1 MGHEEIQAVAESYSP
16 QERQSLLGLAAEY
29 RRRNE
34 REVLELGALA
44 ADVSADDVLN
54 LGLEPESNPQLLEA
68 FRLQYPRVAEKL
80 LKGASKDELEDAGYL
95 REQLAELL
103 RGESEDELGGW
114 ERGVKGKYFEVL
126 VRDRLNDGE
135 SVGGLSLEP
144 GQVARLAESPT
155 QQGWDVEIVNQDG
168 TRDEALQL
176 KATESMSYVKAAL
189 DKNPDIRVVVPSELG
204 DEAAASEDLV
214 STDISNHSLEE
225 DYGDQLGELGEGVF
239 EDALHQA
246 GELAFDSIPEVSA
259 LLIVASEGRQVLT
272 GRYTVKEA
280 LKRSRGRLGKSVAFS
295 SIGAVINTTPAAP
308 ISVPT
313 TVALRIAEGRMSR
326 RVGLGQV
333 LEARTAELL
342 QLTHQA

>member
-135 SVGGLSLEP
+135 SVGELSLEP

-168 TRDEALQL
+168 TLDEALQL
-176 KATESMSYVKAAL
+176 KATESMTYVKTAL
-189 DKNPDIRVVVPSELG
+189 DENPDIRVVVPSELE
-204 DEAAASEDLV
+204 DEAAASA
-214 STDISNHSLEE
+214 
-225 DYGDQLGELGEGVF
+225 QL
-239 EDALHQA
+239 
-246 GELAFDSIPEVSA
+246 I
-259 LLIVASEGRQVLT
+259 
-272 GRYTVKEA
+272 
-280 LKRSRGRLGKSVAFS
+280 
-295 SIGAVINTTPAAP
+295 IN
-308 ISVPT
+308 
-313 TVALRIAEGRMSR
+313 R
-326 RVGLGQV
+326 
-333 LEARTAELL
+333 
-342 QLTHQA
+342 H

>member
-1 MGHEEIQAVAESYSP
+1 M
-16 QERQSLLGLAAEY
+16 
-29 RRRNE
+29 
-34 REVLELGALA
+34 LELGALA

-54 LGLEPESNPQLLEA
+54 LGLEPESNPQLVEA
-68 FRLQYPRVAEKL
+68 FGMQYPNVPIESLR
-80 LKGASKDELEDAGYL
+80 GAS
-95 REQLAELL
+95 EQRLTGLAQ
-103 RGESEDELGGW
+103 
-114 ERGVKGKYFEVL
+114 GVKGKYFEVL
-126 VRDRLNDGE
+126 ARDRLNDGE

-176 KATESMSYVKAAL
+176 KATESMSYVKTAL

>member
-54 LGLEPESNPQLLEA
+54 LGLEPESNPQLVEA
-68 FRLQYPRVAEKL
+68 FGMQYPNVRIESL
-80 LKGASKDELEDAGYL
+80 RGAS
-95 REQLAELL
+95 EQRLTGLAQ
-103 RGESEDELGGW
+103 
-114 ERGVKGKYFEVL
+114 GVKGKYFEVL
-126 VRDRLNDGE
+126 ARDRLNDGE
-135 SVGGLSLEP
+135 SVGELSLEP

-176 KATESMSYVKAAL
+176 KATESMSYVKTAL
-189 DKNPDIRVVVPSELG
+189 DENPDIRVVVPSELE
-204 DEAAASEDLV
+204 DEAADSAQLI
-214 STDISNHSLEE
+214 STDISNASLKNEV
-225 DYGDQLGELGEGVF
+225 GDQLGELSESGLEN
-239 EDALHQA
+239 ALDEA
-246 GELAFDSIPEVSA
+246 GELAFDSIPGIS
-259 LLIVASEGRQVLT
+259 LLIIGATEGRKVLT
-272 GRYTVKEA
+272 GRATVEEA
-280 LKRSRGRLGKSVAFS
+280 VRSGRGRVGKALAFS
-295 SIGAVINTTPAAP
+295 IIAGAINATPAAP

-313 TVALRIAEGRMSR
+313 TVALKIAEGRMSR
-326 RVGLGQV
+326 RVELGEF
-333 LEARTAELL
+333 LEARTAELQ

>member
-54 LGLEPESNPQLLEA
+54 LGLEPESNPQLVEA
-68 FRLQYPRVAEKL
+68 FGMQYPNVPIESLR
-80 LKGASKDELEDAGYL
+80 GAS
-95 REQLAELL
+95 EQRLTGLAQ
-103 RGESEDELGGW
+103 
-114 ERGVKGKYFEVL
+114 GVKGKYFEVL
-126 VRDRLNDGE
+126 ARDRLNDGE

-176 KATESMSYVKAAL
+176 KATESMSYVKTAL
-189 DKNPDIRVVVPSELG
+189 DENPDIRVVVPSELE
-204 DEAAASEDLV
+204 DEAADSAQLI
-214 STDISNHSLEE
+214 STDISNASLKNEV
-225 DYGDQLGELGEGVF
+225 GDQLGELSESGLEN
-239 EDALHQA
+239 ALDEA
-246 GELAFDSIPEVSA
+246 GELAFDSIPGIS
-259 LLIVASEGRQVLT
+259 LLIIGATEGRKVLT
-272 GRYTVKEA
+272 GRATVEEA
-280 LKRSRGRLGKSVAFS
+280 VRSGRGRVGKALAFS
-295 SIGAVINTTPAAP
+295 IIAAAINATPAAP

-313 TVALRIAEGRMSR
+313 TVALKIAEGRMSR
-326 RVGLGQV
+326 RVELGEF
-333 LEARTAELL
+333 LEARTAELQ

>member
-54 LGLEPESNPQLLEA
+54 LGLEPESNPQLVEA
-68 FRLQYPRVAEKL
+68 FGMQYPNVRIESL
-80 LKGASKDELEDAGYL
+80 RGAS
-95 REQLAELL
+95 EQRLTGLAQ
-103 RGESEDELGGW
+103 
-114 ERGVKGKYFEVL
+114 GVKGKYFEVL
-126 VRDRLNDGE
+126 ARDRLNDGE

-176 KATESMSYVKAAL
+176 KATESMSYVKTAL
-189 DKNPDIRVVVPSELG
+189 DENPDIRVVVPSELE
-204 DEAAASEDLV
+204 DEAADSAQLI
-214 STDISNHSLEE
+214 STDISNASLKNEV
-225 DYGDQLGELGEGVF
+225 GDQLGELSESGLEN
-239 EDALHQA
+239 ALDEA
-246 GELAFDSIPEVSA
+246 GELAFDSIPGIS
-259 LLIVASEGRQVLT
+259 LLIIGATEGRKVLT
-272 GRYTVKEA
+272 GHATVEEA
-280 LKRSRGRLGKSVAFS
+280 VRSGRGRVGKALAFS
-295 SIGAVINTTPAAP
+295 IIAAAINATPAAP

-313 TVALRIAEGRMSR
+313 TVALKIAEGRMSR
-326 RVGLGQV
+326 RVELGEF
-333 LEARTAELL
+333 LEARTAELQ

>member
-1 MGHEEIQAVAESYSP
+1 MGHEEIQALAESYSP
-16 QERQSLLGLAAEY
+16 QKRQTLLGLAAEC

-44 ADVSADDVLN
+44 ADVSTDDVLN

-80 LKGASKDELEDAGYL
+80 LKGASKDEL
-95 REQLAELL
+95 
-103 RGESEDELGGW
+103 GGW

-135 SVGGLSLEP
+135 SVGGLSVKP

-155 QQGWDVEIVNQDG
+155 QRGWDVEIVNQDG
-168 TRDEALQL
+168 TLDEAFQL
-176 KATESMSYVKAAL
+176 KATESMSYVKRAL
-189 DKNPDIRVVVPSELG
+189 DENPDIRVVVPSELG
-204 DEAAASEDLV
+204 DEAAASEDVV

-295 SIGAVINTTPAAP
+295 SIGAVINRTPAAP
-308 ISVPT
+308 ISIPT
-313 TVALRIAEGRMSR
+313 TVALKIAEGRMSR

-333 LEARTAELL
+333 LETRTAELK
-342 QLTHQA
+342 QLTYQT

>member
-54 LGLEPESNPQLLEA
+54 LGLEPESNPQLVEA
-68 FRLQYPRVAEKL
+68 FGMQYPNVRIE
-80 LKGASKDELEDAGYL
+80 S
-95 REQLAELL
+95 L
-103 RGESEDELGGW
+103 RGGSEQRLTGLAQ
-114 ERGVKGKYFEVL
+114 GVKGKYFEVL
-126 VRDRLNDGE
+126 ARDRLNDGE
-135 SVGGLSLEP
+135 SVGELSLEP

-176 KATESMSYVKAAL
+176 KATESMSYVKTAL
-189 DKNPDIRVVVPSELG
+189 DENPDIRVVVPSELE
-204 DEAAASEDLV
+204 DEAADSAQLI
-214 STDISNHSLEE
+214 STDISNASLKNEV
-225 DYGDQLGELGEGVF
+225 GDQLGELSESGLEN
-239 EDALHQA
+239 ALDEA
-246 GELAFDSIPEVSA
+246 GELAFDSIPGIS
-259 LLIVASEGRQVLT
+259 LLIIGATEGRKVLT
-272 GRYTVKEA
+272 GRATVEEA
-280 LKRSRGRLGKSVAFS
+280 VRSGRGRVGKALAFS
-295 SIGAVINTTPAAP
+295 IIAAAINATPAAP

-313 TVALRIAEGRMSR
+313 TVALKIAEGRMSR
-326 RVGLGQV
+326 RVELGEF
-333 LEARTAELL
+333 LEARTAELQ